1 MLLPNTVR
9 PGLQTSNDQDNI
21 SVGEN
26 VRIFADEARVRL
38 LEAGA
43 MINTVV
49 TTRPAVAL
57 GAALAAGVVVGWLI
71 KRR

>member
-1 MLLPNTVR
+1 MALLNTAR
-9 PGLQTSNDQDNI
+9 PGLQASNDQDNI

>member
-1 MLLPNTVR
+1 MSLLSTVR
-9 PGLQTSNDQDNI
+9 PGPQTASAGDRVSI
-21 SVGEN
+21 GEDMGF
-26 VRIFADEARVRL
+26 FADLARARL
-38 LEAGA
+38 LQAGA

>member
-1 MLLPNTVR
+1 VALLNTPR
-9 PGLQTSNDQDNI
+9 PGLQASNDQDNI

-57 GAALAAGVVVGWLI
+57 GAALAAGVIVGWLI

>member
-1 MLLPNTVR
+1 VALLNTAR
-9 PGLQTSNDQDNI
+9 PGLQASNDQDNI

>member
-1 MLLPNTVR
+1 VSLLNTVH
-9 PGLQTSNDQDNI
+9 PGPQTSNDQDNTF
-21 SVGEN
+21 GKN

-38 LEAGA
+38 FEAGA
-43 MINTVV
+43 IINAVV
-49 TTRPAVAL
+49 TTRPALAV

>member
-1 MLLPNTVR
+1 VSLLNTVR

>member
-1 MLLPNTVR
+1 VSLPNTVR
-9 PGLQTSNDQDNI
+9 PGLQASNDQDNI

>member
-1 MLLPNTVR
+1 VSLHNSVR
-9 PGLQTSNDQDNI
+9 PGLQTLDDEERI

-26 VRIFADEARVRL
+26 VRIFSDEARVRL

-43 MINTVV
+43 MINTVI
-49 TTRPAVAL
+49 TTRPALAL
-57 GAALAAGVVVGWLI
+57 GAALAAGVVIGWLI

>member
-1 MLLPNTVR
+1 MSLPNTVR

-26 VRIFADEARVRL
+26 VRIFAHEARVRL

>member
-1 MLLPNTVR
+1 VSLLNTVD
-9 PGLQTSNDQDNI
+9 PGAHSSSAGDRILLGEE
-21 SVGEN
+21 VGF
-26 VRIFADEARVRL
+26 FADLARTRL
-38 LEAGA
+38 LQAGA

>member
-1 MLLPNTVR
+1 MAITNTAR
-9 PGLQTSNDQDNI
+9 PGLQASNDQDNI

>member
-1 MLLPNTVR
+1 MSLPNTVR

-21 SVGEN
+21 SAGEKVG
-26 VRIFADEARVRL
+26 IFAGEARARL
-38 LEAGA
+38 FEAGA
-43 MINTVV
+43 MINSVV

>member
-1 MLLPNTVR
+1 MALLNTAR
-9 PGLQTSNDQDNI
+9 PGLQASYDQDNI

>member
-1 MLLPNTVR
+1 VSLLNTVR
-9 PGLQTSNDQDNI
+9 PGPQTSNDQDNT
-21 SVGEN
+21 SVGKN

-38 LEAGA
+38 FEAGA
-43 MINTVV
+43 MINAEV

-57 GAALAAGVVVGWLI
+57 GAALAAGVVVGWLV

>member
-1 MLLPNTVR
+1 MSLLNTVR
-9 PGLQTSNDQDNI
+9 PEPQTSSDEDRI

-26 VRIFADEARVRL
+26 GGIFADQAQPRL
-38 LEAGA
+38 RQAGA
-43 MINTVV
+43 MINTLV

-71 KRR
+71 NRR

>member
-1 MLLPNTVR
+1 VSLLNTVVR
-9 PGLQTSNDQDNI
+9 GPQTSSAGDGFSIGED
-21 SVGEN
+21 VG
-26 VRIFADEARVRL
+26 IFADRARARL
-38 LEAGA
+38 LQAGA

>member
-1 MLLPNTVR
+1 VALLNTPR
-9 PGLQTSNDQDNI
+9 PGLQASNDQDNI

>member
-1 MLLPNTVR
+1 MALLNTPR
-9 PGLQTSNDQDNI
+9 PGLQASNDQDNI

>member
-1 MLLPNTVR
+1 VALLNTAR
-9 PGLQTSNDQDNI
+9 PGLQASNDQDNI
-21 SVGEN
+21 SVSEN

-49 TTRPAVAL
+49 TTRPSVAL

>member
-1 MLLPNTVR
+1 VSLPNTVR
-9 PGLQTSNDQDNI
+9 PGPQTASAGDRFPI
-21 SVGEN
+21 GEELG
-26 VRIFADEARVRL
+26 FCADLARARL
-38 LEAGA
+38 LQAGA

>member
-1 MLLPNTVR
+1 MALLNTAR
-9 PGLQTSNDQDNI
+9 PGLQASNDQDNI

-49 TTRPAVAL
+49 TTRPVVAL

>member
-1 MLLPNTVR
+1 MSLLNTVR
-9 PGLQTSNDQDNI
+9 PGPQTSSDEYRI

-26 VRIFADEARVRL
+26 VGIFADQAQARLRQ
-38 LEAGA
+38 AGV
-43 MINTVV
+43 MINTLV